1 MPYDGRK
8 IHTEKTAGLD
18 IEENEKSASRSGRCK
33 TIRKGELTMKRYKK
47 TKPEGSYIKA
57 AATPGGTIW
66 YEAEFEQ
73 VRDALKEENLIL
85 YGAFLTNGF
94 DCISNID
101 INLPGSYVYG
111 DYLYICESDG
121 ELINVNGDQVDPE
134 SAMEEYE
141 PEMLSAYIVP
151 ADDKIIQQKLTEYEI
166 TNYDIDEV
174 ADALFEEGYTF
185 TTILAD
191 YEKIQS
197 NS

>member
-1 MPYDGRK
+1 
-8 IHTEKTAGLD
+8 
-18 IEENEKSASRSGRCK
+18 
-33 TIRKGELTMKRYKK
+33 MKRYRR
-47 TKPEGSYIKA
+47 TKPEGSYIRA
-57 AATPGGTIW
+57 AASPGGTIW

-101 INLPGSYVYG
+101 INLPGSYVQG

-121 ELINVNGDQVDPE
+121 ELININGEQVDPE
-134 SAMEEYE
+134 SAMEEYG

-151 ADDKIIQQKLTEYEI
+151 ADDKIIRQKLTDYEI
-166 TNYDIDEV
+166 TDYDIDDV

-185 TTILAD
+185 TSILTD

-197 NS
+197 NN

>member
-1 MPYDGRK
+1 MPYNGSK
-8 IHTEKTAGLD
+8 VHTKATVGLD
-18 IEENEKSASRSGRCK
+18 IEKNEKPASRPGRCK
-33 TIRKGELTMKRYKK
+33 TVRKGELTMKRYRK
-47 TKPEGSYIKA
+47 TKPEGSYIRA

-121 ELINVNGDQVDPE
+121 ELININGDQVDPE
-134 SAMEEYE
+134 SAMEEYG
-141 PEMLSAYIVP
+141 PEMLSAYIAP

-166 TNYDIDEV
+166 TNYDIDEA

-191 YEKIQS
+191 YEKIQP

>member
-1 MPYDGRK
+1 
-8 IHTEKTAGLD
+8 
-18 IEENEKSASRSGRCK
+18 
-33 TIRKGELTMKRYKK
+33 MKRYRK
-47 TKPEGSYIKA
+47 TKPEGSYIRA

-66 YEAEFEQ
+66 YEAEFDQ

-94 DCISNID
+94 DCISNLD
-101 INLPGSYVYG
+101 INLPGSYVQG

-121 ELINVNGDQVDPE
+121 ELINVNGDQADPE
-134 SAMEEYE
+134 SAMEEYK

-166 TNYDIDEV
+166 TNYDIDDV
-174 ADALFEEGYTF
+174 AYELFEEGYTF

-191 YEKIQS
+191 YEEIQS
-197 NS
+197 NN

>member
-1 MPYDGRK
+1 MSYNGSK
-8 IHTEKTAGLD
+8 VHTEKTAGLD
-18 IEENEKSASRSGRCK
+18 IEENEKSTSRSGRCK
-33 TIRKGELTMKRYKK
+33 TVRKGELNMKRYRKIK
-47 TKPEGSYIKA
+47 SEGSYIKA
-57 AATPGGTIW
+57 AATPGGTVW

-101 INLPGSYVYG
+101 INLPGSYVHG
-111 DYLYICESDG
+111 DYLYICETDG
-121 ELINVNGDQVDPE
+121 QLINVNGNQVDPE

-141 PEMLSAYIVP
+141 PEVLSAYIVP
-151 ADDKIIQQKLTEYEI
+151 ADDKIIRQKLTEYEI

-191 YEKIQS
+191 YEKM
-197 NS
+197 

>member
-1 MPYDGRK
+1 MSYNGRK
-8 IHTEKTAGLD
+8 VHTEKAAGLD
-18 IEENEKSASRSGRCK
+18 IEENEKSASRSEWSK
-33 TIRKGELTMKRYKK
+33 TIRKGELAMKRYRKA
-47 TKPEGSYIKA
+47 KPEGSYIRA
-57 AATPGGTIW
+57 AATPGGTVW
-66 YEAEFEQ
+66 YEAEFDQ

-94 DCISNID
+94 DCI
-101 INLPGSYVYG
+101 LPGSYVQG
-111 DYLYICESDG
+111 DHLYICESDG

-134 SAMEEYE
+134 SAMEEYG

-151 ADDKIIQQKLTEYEI
+151 ADDKIIQQKLTDYEI

>member
-1 MPYDGRK
+1 MKLYRK
-8 IHTEKTAGLD
+8 A
-18 IEENEKSASRSGRCK
+18 
-33 TIRKGELTMKRYKK
+33 
-47 TKPEGSYIKA
+47 KPEGSYIRA

-94 DCISNID
+94 DCISNLG
-101 INLPGSYVYG
+101 INLPGSYVQG

-121 ELINVNGDQVDPE
+121 ELINVNGDQVDPD
-134 SAMEEYE
+134 SAMEEYG

-151 ADDKIIQQKLTEYEI
+151 ADDKIIRQKLTEYEI

-174 ADALFEEGYTF
+174 AYELFDEGYTF
-185 TTILAD
+185 TTILVD
-191 YEKIQS
+191 YEKIQP
-197 NS
+197 NN

>member
-1 MPYDGRK
+1 MSYNGSK
-8 IHTEKTAGLD
+8 VHTEKTAGLD
-18 IEENEKSASRSGRCK
+18 IEENEKSTFRSGRCK
-33 TIRKGELTMKRYKK
+33 TVRKGELNMKRYRKIK
-47 TKPEGSYIKA
+47 SEGSYIKA
-57 AATPGGTIW
+57 AAAPGGTVW

-111 DYLYICESDG
+111 DYLYICETDG
-121 ELINVNGDQVDPE
+121 QLINVNGNQVDPE

-141 PEMLSAYIVP
+141 PEVLSAYIVP
-151 ADDKIIQQKLTEYEI
+151 ADDKIIRQKLTEYEI

-191 YEKIQS
+191 YEKM
-197 NS
+197 

>member
-1 MPYDGRK
+1 MSYNGRK
-8 IHTEKTAGLD
+8 VHTEKTAGLD
-18 IEENEKSASRSGRCK
+18 IEKNEKPAARPGRCK
-33 TIRKGELTMKRYKK
+33 TIRKGELAMKRYRKA
-47 TKPEGSYIKA
+47 KPEGSYIRA
-57 AATPGGTIW
+57 AATPGGTVW
-66 YEAEFEQ
+66 YEAEFDQ

-101 INLPGSYVYG
+101 INLPGSYVQG

-121 ELINVNGDQVDPE
+121 ELINVNGDQVDPD
-134 SAMEEYE
+134 SAMEEYG

-151 ADDKIIQQKLTEYEI
+151 ADDKIIRQKLTDYEI

-174 ADALFEEGYTF
+174 AYELFDEGYAF

-191 YEKIQS
+191 YEKIQP

>member
-1 MPYDGRK
+1 
-8 IHTEKTAGLD
+8 
-18 IEENEKSASRSGRCK
+18 
-33 TIRKGELTMKRYKK
+33 MKRYTK
-47 TKPEGSYIKA
+47 TKSEGSYIRA
-57 AATPGGTIW
+57 AGTPGGTVW

-73 VRDALKEENLIL
+73 VRDVLKEENLIL

-101 INLPGSYVYG
+101 INLPGSYVQG

-134 SAMEEYE
+134 YAMEEYE

-151 ADDKIIQQKLTEYEI
+151 ADDKIIKQKLTEYEI

-174 ADALFEEGYTF
+174 AYELFDEGYTF

-197 NS
+197 NN

>member
-1 MPYDGRK
+1 MSYNGSQ
-8 IHTEKTAGLD
+8 IHTEKTVGLH
-18 IEENEKSASRSGRCK
+18 IEKNEKPASRFGWSK
-33 TIRKGELTMKRYKK
+33 TIRKGELAMKRYRK
-47 TKPEGSYIKA
+47 TRPEGSYIRA

-101 INLPGSYVYG
+101 INLPGSYVQG

-121 ELINVNGDQVDPE
+121 ELININGEQVDPE
-134 SAMEEYE
+134 SAMEEYG

-151 ADDKIIQQKLTEYEI
+151 ADDKIIRQKLTDYEI
-166 TNYDIDEV
+166 TDYDIDDA

-185 TTILAD
+185 TSILTD

-197 NS
+197 NN

>member
-1 MPYDGRK
+1 MSYNGSK
-8 IHTEKTAGLD
+8 VHTKKTVGLD
-18 IEENEKSASRSGRCK
+18 IEKNEKPAFRSGRCK
-33 TIRKGELTMKRYKK
+33 TIRKGESAMKRYTK
-47 TKPEGSYIKA
+47 TKSEGSYIRA
-57 AATPGGTIW
+57 AGTPGGTVW

-101 INLPGSYVYG
+101 INLPGSYVQG

-134 SAMEEYE
+134 YAMEEYE

-151 ADDKIIQQKLTEYEI
+151 ADDKIIKQKLTEYEI

-174 ADALFEEGYTF
+174 AYELFDEGYTF

-197 NS
+197 NN

>member
-1 MPYDGRK
+1 MSYNGRK
-8 IHTEKTAGLD
+8 VHTEKAVGLD
-18 IEENEKSASRSGRCK
+18 IEKDEKSASRSEWSK
-33 TIRKGELTMKRYKK
+33 TIRKGELAMKRYRKA
-47 TKPEGSYIKA
+47 KPEGSYIRA

-66 YEAEFEQ
+66 YEAEFDQ

-101 INLPGSYVYG
+101 INLPGSYVQG

-141 PEMLSAYIVP
+141 PELLSAYIVP
-151 ADDKIIQQKLTEYEI
+151 ADDKIIKQKLTEYEI

-174 ADALFEEGYTF
+174 AYELFDEGYTF

-191 YEKIQS
+191 YEKI
-197 NS
+197 

>member
-1 MPYDGRK
+1 MSYNGSK
-8 IHTEKTAGLD
+8 VYTEKTVGLD
-18 IEENEKSASRSGRCK
+18 IEKDEKPASRSGRGK
-33 TIRKGELTMKRYKK
+33 TIREGELTMKRYRK
-47 TKPEGSYIKA
+47 TKPEGSYIRA
-57 AATPGGTIW
+57 AATPDGTIW
-66 YEAEFEQ
+66 YEAEFDQ

-101 INLPGSYVYG
+101 INLPGSYVQG

-121 ELINVNGDQVDPE
+121 ELINVNGDQVDPQ
-134 SAMEEYE
+134 SAMEEYG
-141 PEMLSAYIVP
+141 PEMLSAYVVP
-151 ADDKIIQQKLTEYEI
+151 ADDKIIRQKLTEYEI
-166 TNYDIDEV
+166 TNYDIDDV
-174 ADALFEEGYTF
+174 AYELFDEGYTF

>member
-1 MPYDGRK
+1 MPYNGRK
-8 IHTEKTAGLD
+8 VHTEKAVGLD
-18 IEENEKSASRSGRCK
+18 IEENEKSTSRPRRCK
-33 TIRKGELTMKRYKK
+33 NIRKGELTMKRYRK
-47 TKPEGSYIKA
+47 TKPEGSYIRA

-66 YEAEFEQ
+66 YEAEFDQ

-94 DCISNID
+94 DCISNLD
-101 INLPGSYVYG
+101 INLPGSYVQG

-121 ELINVNGDQVDPE
+121 EPINVNGDEVDPE
-134 SAMEEYE
+134 YAMEEYE
-141 PEMLSAYIVP
+141 PELLSAYIVP
-151 ADDKIIQQKLTEYEI
+151 ADDKIIKQKLTEYEI

-174 ADALFEEGYTF
+174 AYELFDEGYTF

-191 YEKIQS
+191 YEKIQP

>member
-1 MPYDGRK
+1 MSYNGSRV
-8 IHTEKTAGLD
+8 HSEKTVGLD
-18 IEENEKSASRSGRCK
+18 IEKNEKPAFRSEWSK
-33 TIRKGELTMKRYKK
+33 IIRKRESAMKRYRK
-47 TKPEGSYIKA
+47 TKPEGSYIRA

-66 YEAEFEQ
+66 YEAEFDQ

-94 DCISNID
+94 DCISNLD
-101 INLPGSYVYG
+101 INLPGSYVQG

-134 SAMEEYE
+134 SAMEEHG

-151 ADDKIIQQKLTEYEI
+151 ADDKIIRQKLTEYEI

-174 ADALFEEGYTF
+174 ADVLFEEGYTF
-185 TTILAD
+185 TSILAD
-191 YEKIQS
+191 YEKIQ
-197 NS
+197 

>member
-1 MPYDGRK
+1 MSYNGRK
-8 IHTEKTAGLD
+8 VHTEKAVGLD
-18 IEENEKSASRSGRCK
+18 IEKDEKSASRSEWSK
-33 TIRKGELTMKRYKK
+33 TIRKGELAMKRYRKA
-47 TKPEGSYIKA
+47 KPEGSYIRA

-66 YEAEFEQ
+66 YEAEFDQ

-101 INLPGSYVYG
+101 INLPGSYVQG

-121 ELINVNGDQVDPE
+121 ELINVNGDQVDPD
-134 SAMEEYE
+134 SAMQEYG
-141 PEMLSAYIVP
+141 PEMLSAYVIP
-151 ADDKIIQQKLTEYEI
+151 ADDKIIKQKLTEYEI

-174 ADALFEEGYTF
+174 AYELFDEGYTF

-191 YEKIQS
+191 YEKIQP

>member
-1 MPYDGRK
+1 MSYNGRK
-8 IHTEKTAGLD
+8 VHTEKTVGLD
-18 IEENEKSASRSGRCK
+18 IEEDEKSASRPGWSK
-33 TIRKGELTMKRYKK
+33 NIRKGELAMKRYRK
-47 TKPEGSYIKA
+47 TKPEGSYIRA

-66 YEAEFEQ
+66 YEAEFDQ

-94 DCISNID
+94 DCISNIN
-101 INLPGSYVYG
+101 INLPGSYVQG

-121 ELINVNGDQVDPE
+121 ELINVNGDQVDPD
-134 SAMEEYE
+134 SAMEEYG

-151 ADDKIIQQKLTEYEI
+151 ADDKIIQHKLTEYEI

-185 TTILAD
+185 TTILVD

-197 NS
+197 NN

>member
-1 MPYDGRK
+1 MSYNGRK
-8 IHTEKTAGLD
+8 VHTEKTVGLD
-18 IEENEKSASRSGRCK
+18 IEENEKPASRPGRSK
-33 TIRKGELTMKRYKK
+33 NIRKGELAMKRYRK
-47 TKPEGSYIKA
+47 TKPEGSYIRA

-66 YEAEFEQ
+66 YEAEFDQ

-94 DCISNID
+94 DCIPNLD
-101 INLPGSYVYG
+101 INLPGSYVQG

-121 ELINVNGDQVDPE
+121 ELINVNGDQVDPD
-134 SAMEEYE
+134 SAMEEYG

-151 ADDKIIQQKLTEYEI
+151 ADDKIIRQKLTEYEI

-174 ADALFEEGYTF
+174 ADVLFEEGYSF
-185 TTILAD
+185 TTILVD

-197 NS
+197 NN